1 MHQKEQILKIWRRSY
16 GFEIVDVLGDGNCF
30 FRALSHQLFDDAE
43 SHQIV
48 RQAATDQA
56 LQNPELYTESLINND
71 TQPFGLLLFKY
82 REWADNHVIQ
92 GNADVFGVYIE
103 IINFN

>member
-1 MHQKEQILKIWRRSY
+1 M
-16 GFEIVDVLGDGNCF
+16 LGDGNCF

-71 TQPFGLLLFKY
+71 SQPFGLLLFKY